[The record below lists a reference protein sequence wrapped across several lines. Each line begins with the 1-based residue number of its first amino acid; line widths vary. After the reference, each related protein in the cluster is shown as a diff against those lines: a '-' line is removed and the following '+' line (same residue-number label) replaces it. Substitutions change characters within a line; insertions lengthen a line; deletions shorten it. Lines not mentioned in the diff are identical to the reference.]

1 MSTPFPTALM
11 SFALAFLRLRAG
23 VLFTCGAFILLH
35 ATAGAAGFVVQ
46 NEGHLQHARA
56 LVRAAMEAGGMQADF
71 VDAPAGNEKRNVH
84 MISSGHTH
92 VDMMP
97 ATPARLKLVKEGKL
111 RMIPVPLD
119 RGLLGYRINLL
130 LESQEHTLANV
141 KTAADLRAYSMGQN
155 VGWMDVEIYRAA
167 GIPTKEIKNWANG
180 EFAVQMEAGFVD
192 LFPLGLEET
201 LTYFLPHFRKKYPQ
215 LTTDPYILVRY
226 PWFRFAWVSPKPEAD
241 ALYEALQK
249 GFDVLIQNGS
259 FLKIWAQYR
268 KPPPDSAFLQRT
280 IIDIDNPFY
289 GYDLVPAR
297 YRHLLY
303 RQVSQ

>member
-1 MSTPFPTALM
+1 MSTPFPTVLTPFPSA
-11 SFALAFLRLRAG
+11 RLGRRVG
-23 VLFTCGAFILLH
+23 VLLVCSVCMLLH
-35 ATAGAAGFVVQ
+35 AAAGAGYFVVQ

-56 LVRAAMEAGGMQADF
+56 LVQAAMKAGGLQADF

-84 MISSGHTH
+84 MISSGYTH

-130 LESQEHTLANV
+130 LESHKHKLANV
-141 KTAADLRAYSMGQN
+141 RTVADLRSYSMGQN

-180 EFAVQMEAGFVD
+180 EFAIQMEAGFVD

-201 LTYFLPHFRKKYPQ
+201 LTYFLPHFQKKYPQ

-226 PWFRFAWVSPKPEAD
+226 PWFRFAWVSPKPDAD
-241 ALYEALQK
+241 ALYSALQK
-249 GFDVLIQNGS
+249 GFDILVEDGR
-259 FLKIWAQYR
+259 FLEIWGQYR
-268 KPPPDSAFLQRT
+268 RPPPDSAFLQRS

-289 GYDLVPAR
+289 GYDLVPLR

-303 RQVSQ
+303 RHASQ

>member
-1 MSTPFPTALM
+1 MSAPFSTLSMPPL
-11 SFALAFLRLRAG
+11 FAVLRRRAG
-23 VLFTCGAFILLH
+23 LLLACAACVLLP
-35 ATAGAAGFVVQ
+35 ATASAREFVVQ

-56 LVRAAMEAGGMQADF
+56 LVRAAMEAGGLKAEF

-84 MISSGHTH
+84 MISSGVTH

-97 ATPARLKLVKEGKL
+97 ATPARLQLVKEGKL

-130 LESQEHTLANV
+130 LDSQKHKLSNV
-141 KTAADLRAYSMGQN
+141 RTAADLRAYSMGQN

-167 GIPTKEIKNWANG
+167 GIPTKEIKNWSNG
-180 EFAVQMEAGFVD
+180 EFATQMEAGFVD

-201 LTYFLPHFRKKYPQ
+201 LTYFLPHFQKQYPQ
-215 LTTDPYILVRY
+215 LTIDPYILVRY
-226 PWFRFAWVSPKPEAD
+226 PWFRFVWVSPNPDAD
-241 ALYEALQK
+241 ALYDALQQ
-249 GFDVLIQNGS
+249 GFDRIVEDGR
-259 FLKIWAQYR
+259 FLEIWAQYC
-268 KPPPDSAFLQRT
+268 KPPPDTAFRLRT

-297 YRHLLY
+297 YRKLLY
-303 RQVSQ
+303 KQVPR